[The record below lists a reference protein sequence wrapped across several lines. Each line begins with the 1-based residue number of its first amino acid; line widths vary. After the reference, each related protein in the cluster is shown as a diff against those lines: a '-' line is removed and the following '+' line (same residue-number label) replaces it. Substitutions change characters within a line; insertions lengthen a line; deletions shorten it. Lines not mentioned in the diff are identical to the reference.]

1 MEVLFISHKYPP
13 SIGGMEK
20 QSYELVSCTEKYHKV
35 HKVLLNK
42 EEENIVHF
50 FWKLKSRVKKILQ
63 ENPSIDIIHL
73 NDGLM
78 GYFCFWLQGYT
89 KIPIIVTFHGLD
101 IVFPNKWFQNSV
113 VPRFRKFDAFISV
126 STATYEECIQRGFDE
141 KKMYVVPNGVDHDL
155 IDLKVDAK
163 KIKTDFQEKHRIDLD
178 KRHIIVSLGR
188 PVVRKG
194 FSWFLENVLPRL
206 DEDVLFIMIGPN
218 SANKRKP
225 LWKKILPGK
234 WVYQI
239 NLFLGLI
246 SDEEKIMEL
255 LQKSGIKNKVVRTGA
270 IPFNEVMGL
279 LELADLFVMPNVKVE
294 GDAEG
299 FGLVALEASLRK
311 TPVLASNMEGI
322 TEAIKNAK
330 NGYLLPSEDATAWSE
345 KIKTLLANKEGLT
358 ILGKQFSQFT
368 LNTFGWDKMVEGYI
382 DVFEK
387 VIADR
392 KDA

>member
-1 MEVLFISHKYPP
+1 M
-13 SIGGMEK
+13 
-20 QSYELVSCTEKYHKV
+20 
-35 HKVLLNK
+35 
-42 EEENIVHF
+42 
-50 FWKLKSRVKKILQ
+50 
-63 ENPSIDIIHL
+63 
-73 NDGLM
+73 
-78 GYFCFWLQGYT
+78 
-89 KIPIIVTFHGLD
+89 
-101 IVFPNKWFQNSV
+101 
-113 VPRFRKFDAFISV
+113 SV

>member
-1 MEVLFISHKYPP
+1 MEILFISHKYPP

-20 QSYELVSCTEKYHKV
+20 QSYELVTCTEKYHKV

-50 FWKLKSRVKKILQ
+50 FWKLKSRVKKILR

-78 GYFCFWLQGYT
+78 GYFCFWLQDYT
-89 KIPIIVTFHGLD
+89 TIPVIMTFHGLD

-126 STATYEECIQRGFDE
+126 STATYHECLNRNFDKE
-141 KKMYVVPNGVDHDL
+141 KMHVVPNGVDHEL
-155 IDLKVDAK
+155 VDLKVDTE
-163 KIKTDFQEKHRIDLD
+163 KIKTDFQKKHGIDLE
-178 KRHIIVSLGR
+178 KRRIVASLGR
-188 PVVRKG
+188 PVIRKG
-194 FSWFLENVLPRL
+194 FSWFLEQVMPLL
-206 DEDVLFIMIGPN
+206 DDDVLFVMIGPN
-218 SANKRKP
+218 SANKKKP
-225 LWKKILPGK
+225 FWKKILPEK

-246 SDEEKIMEL
+246 SDEERIMEL
-255 LQKSGIKNKVVRTGA
+255 VQRPDVKNKVVRTGA
-270 IPFNEVMGL
+270 IPFKEVMGL

-322 TEAIKNAK
+322 TEAIKNNK
-330 NGYLLPSEDATAWSE
+330 NGYLLPSEDAAVWSK
-345 KIKTLLANKEGLT
+345 KINALLADKEKLT
-358 ILGKQFSQFT
+358 SLGKQFSQFT
-368 LNTFGWDKMVEGYI
+368 LDTFSWDKMVEGYI

-392 KDA
+392 KGG